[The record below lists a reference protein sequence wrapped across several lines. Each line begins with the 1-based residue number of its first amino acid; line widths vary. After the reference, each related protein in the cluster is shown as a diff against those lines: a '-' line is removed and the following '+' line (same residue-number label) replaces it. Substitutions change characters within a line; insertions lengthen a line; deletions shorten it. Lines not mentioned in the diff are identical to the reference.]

1 MARQGDDYRLTIRRR
16 GRLCG
21 GKNLVERAVGGIVWW
36 RCHDHNIFIQ
46 PFVDRL
52 PKGEDAAG
60 QTNNDK
66 DGAQKEADIVDGPSP
81 KVSGR

>member
-1 MARQGDDYRLTIRRR
+1 MNDRHTMRRR

-21 GKNLVERAVGGIVWW
+21 GKDLVERAVGGIVWW

-60 QTNNDK
+60 QTHNDK
-66 DGAQKEADIVDGPSP
+66 DGAQKKADIAMDLHP
-81 KVSGR
+81 KCAAER